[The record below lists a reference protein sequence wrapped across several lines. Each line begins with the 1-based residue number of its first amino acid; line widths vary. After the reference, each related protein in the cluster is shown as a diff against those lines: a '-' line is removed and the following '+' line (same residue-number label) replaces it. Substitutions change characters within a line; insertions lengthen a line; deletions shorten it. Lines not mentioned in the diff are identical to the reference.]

1 MVVAMKAKATHQPV
15 LAEWIADLKDSI
27 ADLEAG
33 RVVDL
38 EGVLAEGDAAIARIE
53 ARRKNAPKSDV
64 A

>member
-1 MVVAMKAKATHQPV
+1 MKAKATHQPV

>member
-1 MVVAMKAKATHQPV
+1 MKAKATQQPAP
-15 LAEWIADLKDSI
+15 AEWIADLKDSI

>member
-1 MVVAMKAKATHQPV
+1 MKAKATHQPV

-53 ARRKNAPKSDV
+53 ARLA
-64 A
+64 AG